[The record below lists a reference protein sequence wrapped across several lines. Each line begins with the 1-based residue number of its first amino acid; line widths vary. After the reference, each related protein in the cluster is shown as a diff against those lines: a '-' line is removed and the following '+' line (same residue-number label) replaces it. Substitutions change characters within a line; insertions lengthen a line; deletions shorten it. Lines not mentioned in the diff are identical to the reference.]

1 MIACLGKKMTGAV
14 SSPVS
19 RQHLAINRTVGEGLV
34 SFAAARAVVT
44 GRGAL
49 RDSTPAR
56 AAAKETREGWEQPS
70 IPKLFTITVKSP
82 AR

>member
-19 RQHLAINRTVGEGLV
+19 RQHLAINRTAGEGLV
-34 SFAAARAVVT
+34 FFAAARAVVT

-49 RDSTPAR
+49 RDST
-56 AAAKETREGWEQPS
+56 AAKETREGWEQPS